1 MRKEYGRINSLS
13 EEFWYHVSQQHE
25 LPLAAN
31 QTVDQ
36 EISTLN
42 SLADSVKTKT
52 VDELADQLASEIIR
66 DPRLVELLRTLI
78 SVSDKRLYLDL
89 SYQFSRLPHP
99 KIHGT
104 TLCGCAPEALTRHS
118 TSFFLNQIKKSQHRD
133 ENIRAVAQA
142 SAEAVAKYFLE
153 KGLAAMLQFY
163 SELTERDRDLLV
175 RHLIMPGE
183 IQQAEA
189 KLRGH
194 GIEQS
199 LAMLLKAIGCQMIPE
214 GKSENPMGSHD
225 PNIDPETMQI
235 NERDPEKTF
244 STDLVL
250 LGDDGLPRAFVVGL
264 IHTSD
269 PGQFGVDKS
278 STVVAIRRQVD
289 AFNASRQ
296 QRSVE
301 LWGLVDGVGYSENK
315 TGTIDKMMPALHCMV
330 QNHSLYKA
338 ALRAHSLRLT
348 EIRGIALDPEFYST
362 QAMEYMLRSYVPR
375 DIKTIDWSSES
386 ADDEIVVMAGR
397 AKLLVSAS

>member
-163 SELTERDRDLLV
+163 SGLTERDRDLLV

-289 AFNASRQ
+289 AFNASQQ

-338 ALRAHSLRLT
+338 ALRAHSLGLT

-386 ADDEIVVMAGR
+386 ADDEVVVMAGR

>member
-42 SLADSVKTKT
+42 ILADSVKTKT

-99 KIHGT
+99 RLRGT

-118 TSFFLNQIKKSQHRD
+118 TSFFLNQIKKSQHRN

-142 SAEAVAKYFLE
+142 SADAVAKYFLE

-163 SELTERDRDLLV
+163 SGLTEKDRDLLV

-214 GKSENPMGSHD
+214 GKSESPMGSHD

-289 AFNASRQ
+289 AFNASQQ

-338 ALRAHSLRLT
+338 ALRAHSLGLT

-362 QAMEYMLRSYVPR
+362 QAMEYMLRNYVPR
-375 DIKTIDWSSES
+375 DVKAIDWSSES
-386 ADDEIVVMAGR
+386 ADDEVIVMAGR
-397 AKLLVSAS
+397 AKLLVSTS

>member
-25 LPLAAN
+25 LPLAVN

-99 KIHGT
+99 KIRGT

-163 SELTERDRDLLV
+163 SGLTEKDRDLLV

-199 LAMLLKAIGCQMIPE
+199 LAMLLNAIGCQMIPE

-225 PNIDPETMQI
+225 PNIDPETMRI

-289 AFNASRQ
+289 AFNASQQ

-338 ALRAHSLRLT
+338 ALRAHSLGLT
-348 EIRGIALDPEFYST
+348 KIRGIALDPEFYST
-362 QAMEYMLRSYVPR
+362 QAMEYMLRSYLPR
-375 DIKTIDWSSES
+375 DVKTIDWSSES
-386 ADDEIVVMAGR
+386 ADDEVVVMAGR

>member
-1 MRKEYGRINSLS
+1 MRKKYGRINSLS

-99 KIHGT
+99 KIRGT

-118 TSFFLNQIKKSQHRD
+118 TAFFLNQIKKSQHRD
-133 ENIRAVAQA
+133 GNIRAVAQA

-163 SELTERDRDLLV
+163 SGLTEKNRDLLV
-175 RHLIMPGE
+175 RYLIMPGE

-264 IHTSD
+264 VHTSD

-289 AFNASRQ
+289 AFNASQQ

-338 ALRAHSLRLT
+338 ALRAHSLGLT

-362 QAMEYMLRSYVPR
+362 QAMDYMLLNYVPR
-375 DIKTIDWSSES
+375 DVKTIDWSSES
-386 ADDEIVVMAGR
+386 ADDEVVVMAGR

>member
-99 KIHGT
+99 KIRGT

-163 SELTERDRDLLV
+163 SGLTEKDRDLLV

-225 PNIDPETMQI
+225 PNIDPETMRI

-289 AFNASRQ
+289 AFNASQQ

-338 ALRAHSLRLT
+338 ALRAHSLGLT
-348 EIRGIALDPEFYST
+348 KIRGIALDPEFYST
-362 QAMEYMLRSYVPR
+362 QAMEYMLRSYLPR
-375 DIKTIDWSSES
+375 DVKTIDWSSES
-386 ADDEIVVMAGR
+386 ADDEVVVMAGR

>member
-99 KIHGT
+99 KIRGA

-163 SELTERDRDLLV
+163 SGLTETDRDLLV

-225 PNIDPETMQI
+225 PNIDPETMRI

-250 LGDDGLPRAFVVGL
+250 RGDDGLPRAFVVGL

-289 AFNASRQ
+289 AFNASQ
-296 QRSVE
+296 HQRSVE

-330 QNHSLYKA
+330 QNHSLYVA
-338 ALRAHSLRLT
+338 SRT
-348 EIRGIALDPEFYST
+348 IA
-362 QAMEYMLRSYVPR
+362 
-375 DIKTIDWSSES
+375 
-386 ADDEIVVMAGR
+386 
-397 AKLLVSAS
+397 

>member
-99 KIHGT
+99 KICGT

-133 ENIRAVAQA
+133 GNIRAVAQA

-163 SELTERDRDLLV
+163 SGLTEKDRDLLV

-264 IHTSD
+264 VHTSD

-289 AFNASRQ
+289 AFNASQQ

-330 QNHSLYKA
+330 QHHSLYKA
-338 ALRAHSLRLT
+338 ALRAHSLGLT

-362 QAMEYMLRSYVPR
+362 QAMDYMLLNYVPR
-375 DIKTIDWSSES
+375 DVKTIDWSSES
-386 ADDEIVVMAGR
+386 ADDEVVVMAGR